1 MFNNGI
7 IEVQIPLV
15 THLYEFVDCMLLF
28 TLFKHI
34 FKRDEI
40 FVLFNNMP
48 VIETV
53 MIDLIVV
60 VLYKFKKMLNKQIDY
75 KIDHKFNYS

>member
-1 MFNNGI
+1 
-7 IEVQIPLV
+7 
-15 THLYEFVDCMLLF
+15 
-28 TLFKHI
+28 
-34 FKRDEI
+34 
-40 FVLFNNMP
+40 MP

-60 VLYKFKKMLNKQIDY
+60 VVYKFKKMLNKQIDY